1 MYMTDMLL
9 QMTMQSTW
17 QAPELSQS
25 AGQTA
30 ADSQSQGTS
39 FQDLLAQR
47 KEDLT
52 QTGDKTANGKDTKDE
67 QTVETTEKPDTEPQ
81 NGALEAVAA
90 AAAPMVLS
98 DLTAV
103 PANFVERTGSA
114 ETPVISAVTVEAPEV
129 TNMQTVQTA
138 QPPAEGKGEGLPQVQ
153 QEPQT
158 VRQPQTATAAVQS
171 VAVQGKEAAVQT
183 DASQSGAQEDLA
195 QDLTRS
201 APKREETK
209 TPDTVV
215 VNQWQTPLF
224 RDVEA
229 TPVRV
234 GDTEVDM
241 TAPAQEVQNALG
253 DALKG
258 AVDQGEQRLEIQLS
272 PANLGTVVAEF
283 TRSPEGALHVVLRA
297 ETEQTAKLLSDHAP
311 ALSLMLQDSSRGE
324 VRIEVPQPQQNES
337 PWQQP
342 DQNGGHQQQQQ
353 QQQQQ
358 HAPRQEAES
367 FLHQLRLG
375 LVQMDGEAV

>member
-9 QMTMQSTW
+9 QMTLQSTW
-17 QAPELSQS
+17 QLPELSQS
-25 AGQTA
+25 SGQTA

-39 FQDLLAQR
+39 FQDLMAQR

-81 NGALEAVAA
+81 NGELAVVAA
-90 AAAPMVLS
+90 AAAPMALS
-98 DLTAV
+98 DLVAV
-103 PANFVERTGSA
+103 PANFVEQTGSA
-114 ETPVISAVTVEAPEV
+114 ETPVISTVTMEVPAV

-158 VRQPQTATAAVQS
+158 VQQPQTATAAVQS
-171 VAVQGKEAAVQT
+171 AAVQGKEAAVQT

-195 QDLTRS
+195 QDLTQS
-201 APKREETK
+201 APKRDETK

-215 VNQWQTPLF
+215 VNHWQTPLF

-229 TPVRV
+229 TTVRV
-234 GDTEVDM
+234 GDAQVDM
-241 TAPAQEVQNALG
+241 TAPAQEVETALG

-311 ALSLMLQDSSRGE
+311 ALSLMLQDSGRGE
-324 VRIEVPQPQQNES
+324 VRIDVPQPQQNES

-342 DQNGGHQQQQQ
+342 DQNGRHQQQQQ

>member
-9 QMTMQSTW
+9 QMTLQSSW
-17 QAPELSQS
+17 QVPELSQS
-25 AGQTA
+25 AGQTG

-47 KEDLT
+47 REDLT

-67 QTVETTEKPDTEPQ
+67 QTVTTTEKPDTDPQ
-81 NGALEAVAA
+81 NGELAVAA
-90 AAAPMVLS
+90 AAAAPMALS
-98 DLTAV
+98 NLVAV
-103 PANFVERTGSA
+103 PANFVEQTGSA
-114 ETPVISAVTVEAPEV
+114 ETPVISAVTMEVPAV

-138 QPPAEGKGEGLPQVQ
+138 QSPVEGKGEGLPQVQ

-158 VRQPQTATAAVQS
+158 VQQPQTTAAAVQS
-171 VAVQGKEAAVQT
+171 VAVQEKGAAVQT
-183 DASQSGAQEDLA
+183 DASKRGAQEDLT
-195 QDLTRS
+195 QDLNQS
-201 APKREETK
+201 APKQDETQ

-215 VNQWQTPLF
+215 VNHWQTPLF
-224 RDVEA
+224 GDVEA

-234 GDTEVDM
+234 GDAEVDM
-241 TAPAQEVQNALG
+241 TAPAREVQTALG
-253 DALKG
+253 DALKN
-258 AVDQGEQRLEIQLS
+258 AVDQGEQYLEIKLS

-297 ETEQTAKLLSDHAP
+297 ETEQTARLLSDHAS

-342 DQNGGHQQQQQ
+342 DQDGGRQQQSQ

-358 HAPRQEAES
+358 HAPRQESES

-375 LVQMDGEAV
+375 LVQMDEEAV

>member
-9 QMTMQSTW
+9 QMTLQSTW
-17 QAPELSQS
+17 QVPEFYQATGQS
-25 AGQTA
+25 TTGG
-30 ADSQSQGTS
+30 QSQGTS

-52 QTGDKTANGKDTKDE
+52 QTGNKTDNGKDTQDE
-67 QTVETTEKPDTEPQ
+67 QTVETTEKPDTESQ
-81 NGALEAVAA
+81 NGALEVVAA

-103 PANFVERTGSA
+103 PANFVEQTGSA
-114 ETPVISAVTVEAPEV
+114 ETPVISTVAMEVPAV

-138 QPPAEGKGEGLPQVQ
+138 QPLAEGKGEGLPQLQ

-158 VRQPQTATAAVQS
+158 VQQPQTTAAADQS
-171 VAVQGKEAAVQT
+171 VAVQGKEVVVQT
-183 DASQSGAQEDLA
+183 DASQSGAQEDLT
-195 QDLTRS
+195 QDLTQS
-201 APKREETK
+201 APKREETQ

-224 RDVEA
+224 REVEA

-234 GDTEVDM
+234 GDAQVDM

-297 ETEQTAKLLSDHAP
+297 ETQQTAKLLSDHAL
-311 ALSLMLQDSSRGE
+311 ALSLMLQDSSHGE
-324 VRIEVPQPQQNES
+324 VRIEVPQPQQNQS

-342 DQNGGHQQQQQ
+342 DQDGGHQQQQQ

-375 LVQMDGEAV
+375 LVQMDSEAV